1 MLHYWRR
8 SKLSPLDSDCE
19 KQTPSTAQDPA
30 KSGQPCTKIQNQIE
44 DYRPGYPQ
52 FSALVGAHDTF
63 QIYRRFSNL
72 RSRLLL
78 YKQDSLSV
86 LEKRLNDI
94 DDNEKSPLFL
104 GSRRRDKNEER
115 KGIMGKVDLELAE
128 YGKMAPSEIF
138 IETPKI
144 DL

>member
-1 MLHYWRR
+1 MLPYWHR
-8 SKLSPLDSDCE
+8 SKPSPLDSDCE
-19 KQTPSTAQDPA
+19 KQTPSTAQNPV
-30 KSGQPCTKIQNQIE
+30 KPGQPCAKIQNQIE
-44 DYRPGYPQ
+44 DYQPGYPQ

-63 QIYRRFSNL
+63 QIYCRFSNL

-94 DDNEKSPLFL
+94 DNNERSPLFL

-115 KGIMGKVDLELAE
+115 KDIMGKIDVELAE
-128 YGKMAPSEIF
+128 YGKMAPSKFF